1 MLFIETPR
9 LYLVPTPLTIVQ
21 KRLESDNFSAEIA
34 LPTTQISVTFPPEW
48 PGDAIVFFPDMAQK
62 SESDFPNA
70 WDRLGLMMTKTNPMA
85 IGGIGCKGPL
95 SEDGTLDI
103 GYGTNPSVW
112 GQGYM
117 TEAVIAFSN
126 WLLAQDGVRR
136 VTADCLSDNIGSV
149 RVLEKSGF
157 SKIGEHYDEE
167 EGGHSLSVGEAIK
180 ILVAKGAT
188 RNTD

>member
-9 LYLVPTPLTIVQ
+9 LYLIPTPLAVVRQ
-21 KRLESDNFSAEIA
+21 RLESDHFTAEIT
-34 LPTTQISVTFPPEW
+34 LPHAPLLVTFPPEW
-48 PGDAIVFFPDMAQK
+48 PGDAMVFFPDMAQK
-62 SESDFPNA
+62 DEADFPNA
-70 WDRLGLMMTKTNPMA
+70 WDSLGLIVTKSTQTA

-95 SEDGTLDI
+95 TEDGTLDI

-117 TEAVIAFSN
+117 TEIATAFSD
-126 WLLAQDGVRR
+126 WLLTQSNVTR

-157 SKIGEHYDEE
+157 TKIGERYDEE
-167 EGGHSLSVGEAIK
+167 ESGLLYQWEKRH
-180 ILVAKGAT
+180 
-188 RNTD
+188 